1 MLKILIIEDD
11 YRRID
16 KFEDWLPAGFRAVVV
31 KSAGT
36 ALGLLE
42 RDRGYLYAG
51 ICLDH
56 DLQQQTAV
64 ASDRDLSGTSVVAAI
79 IRHLSPQIPVLIH
92 SRNKDRARYMGNQ
105 LSAHGFDVVKIPM
118 DLLDKEHFHD
128 WLEEAQETWEDN
140 HEV

>member
-11 YRRID
+11 YRRIENF
-16 KFEDWLPAGFRAVVV
+16 KNWLPVEFRAVVV
-31 KSAGT
+31 KSAGI

-42 RDRGYLYAG
+42 RDEGYQYAG

-79 IRHLSPQIPVLIH
+79 IRHLSPKIPVLIH
-92 SRNKDRARYMGNQ
+92 SRNRDRARYMGNE
-105 LSAHGFDVVKIPM
+105 LTDHGFDVTRIPM
-118 DLLDKEHFHD
+118 CDLSEVALVG
-128 WLEEAQETWEDN
+128 WLEEVQETWEDN
-140 HEV
+140 HEE